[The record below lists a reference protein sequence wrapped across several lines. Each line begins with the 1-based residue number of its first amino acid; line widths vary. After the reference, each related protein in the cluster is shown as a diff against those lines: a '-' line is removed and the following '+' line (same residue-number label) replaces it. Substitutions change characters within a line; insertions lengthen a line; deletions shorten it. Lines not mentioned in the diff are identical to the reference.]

1 MDADLKNLERIVNL
15 QSVII
20 RSDKQ
25 SDFVKNS
32 SLVHN
37 TLVVVDV
44 ECGPIKALTKEKEE
58 KHLNFMNAV
67 NTAQIADAMRSL
79 LPMLRD
85 VFLPLKFVQYFLGG
99 FIVLLTVAYIVT
111 IVILIFKNI
120 DIGGNREKSFSGW
133 FKNV

>member
-1 MDADLKNLERIVNL
+1 MDADLKNLERIVNF

-58 KHLNFMNAV
+58 KHPKLPMNAV

-79 LPMLRD
+79 FPMLRD
-85 VFLPLKFVQYFLGG
+85 FFLPLKFVQYF
-99 FIVLLTVAYIVT
+99 FVVLLYYSLLRT
-111 IVILIFKNI
+111 
-120 DIGGNREKSFSGW
+120 
-133 FKNV
+133 

>member
-1 MDADLKNLERIVNL
+1 MDADLKNLERIVNF

-111 IVILIFKNI
+111 IVILIFTN
-120 DIGGNREKSFSGW
+120 
-133 FKNV
+133 